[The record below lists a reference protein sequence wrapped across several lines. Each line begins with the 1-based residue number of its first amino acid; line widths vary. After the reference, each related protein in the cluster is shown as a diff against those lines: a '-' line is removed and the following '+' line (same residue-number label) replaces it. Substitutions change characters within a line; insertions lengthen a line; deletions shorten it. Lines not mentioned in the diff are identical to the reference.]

1 VTDAT
6 TPAADLARLR
16 KALDD
21 LEAMP
26 LLEQARATPAVID
39 VAKEALSRHR
49 GAVFAAL
56 AGPGR
61 AMTITDLAKELGIGR
76 GKVNDSIA
84 AWRASRP
91 Q

>member
-1 VTDAT
+1 MND
-6 TPAADLARLR
+6 PAVPANDLARLR
-16 KALDD
+16 QALDD
-21 LEAMP
+21 LEALP

-61 AMTITDLAKELGIGR
+61 PMTITGLAKELGIGR
-76 GKVNDSIA
+76 GKVNDAIA
-84 AWRASRP
+84 AWRASRAG
-91 Q
+91 